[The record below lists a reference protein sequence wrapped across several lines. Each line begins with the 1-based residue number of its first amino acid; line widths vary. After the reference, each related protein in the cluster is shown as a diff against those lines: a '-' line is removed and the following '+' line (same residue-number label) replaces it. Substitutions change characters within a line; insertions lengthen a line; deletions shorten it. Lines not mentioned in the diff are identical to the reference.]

1 MVHASSKQPVILR
14 SRRAERRHH
23 RPHAGAALMG
33 LMLGLLVCTGPTFAS
48 VAHSPGRVA
57 LLTRPMA
64 EFYHREQA
72 LAQALAAG
80 QSKAAEDML
89 TPNFEVR
96 TAADP
101 GKPIPRAQWIQWML
115 HDKPMDARI
124 DGMAVH
130 DYGMVAVVSFHQ
142 HDVLGAA
149 HVAND
154 RFIVDVWVKQASNW
168 LLSVRYSSAGV
179 PSQQPQGANRKG

>member
-1 MVHASSKQPVILR
+1 MTQVANNPSTTLSSL
-14 SRRAERRHH
+14 AERQPRQP
-23 RPHAGAALMG
+23 RIGSALTG
-33 LMLGLLVCTGPTFAS
+33 LMLGLLVCAGPAFAS
-48 VAHSPGRVA
+48 TAPSPGRVA

-72 LAQALAAG
+72 LAQALEAG
-80 QSKAAEDML
+80 QSKAAEGML

-96 TAADP
+96 TAANP

-115 HDKPMDARI
+115 RDKPMDARI

-130 DYGMVAVVSFHQ
+130 DYGTVAVVSFHQ

-168 LLSVRYSSAGV
+168 LLSVRYSAAGRSAAV
-179 PSQQPQGANRKG
+179 LHGANMKG